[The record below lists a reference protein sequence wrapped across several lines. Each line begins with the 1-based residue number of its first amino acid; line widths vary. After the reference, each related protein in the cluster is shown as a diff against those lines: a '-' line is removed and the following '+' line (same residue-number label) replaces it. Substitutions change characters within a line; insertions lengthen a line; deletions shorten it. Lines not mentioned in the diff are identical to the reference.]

1 MAKDRD
7 STAPDS
13 PFMPAFL
20 SFFDD
25 EYDEAPPERSG
36 RKRPSLPGASRGKG
50 PQRLLVLA
58 IGILIVVVAG
68 YFLVQRC
75 QRDREGS
82 SYQSFVA
89 QSNEVAKAS
98 GAVGSEFSAAILTAG
113 QTPDGLNKSL
123 TREIQAQQQIATNA
137 AALGAPDGLSPYT
150 PFLVQSMQYR
160 VSGLQGLQRALT
172 DAFTAAGTTGQV
184 PLEQSAAVAATF
196 QRLIASDVVY
206 SDSYQDPSKQVL
218 AQKSIDATV
227 DDSQFVDP
235 KLIEFAAPQR
245 MQSILN
251 ALLGGTPVD
260 GGGTVT
266 TSTATDGSI
275 VTSTSS
281 SGVTTSGALHGTT
294 LISTAFNPGTV
305 QLDPASVNQVDSA
318 NNMSL
323 AVTVQNSGD
332 ATEVSVKINVVLRAK
347 GMDDRALPTGEITT
361 LDPGAQGTVE
371 IPFGLSDIVFD
382 SVVTAKVTVEKVPGE
397 QNIDNNIGV
406 YQIQFRL
413 KPA

>member
-1 MAKDRD
+1 
-7 STAPDS
+7 
-13 PFMPAFL
+13 MPAFL

-25 EYDEAPPERSG
+25 DYELDEPPPSRAS
-36 RKRPSLPGASRGKG
+36 RKRPTMPSTPRGKG
-50 PQRLLVLA
+50 PQRLLVLV
-58 IGILIVVVAG
+58 IGILIVLVAG

-75 QRDREGS
+75 QRDREVS
-82 SYQSFVA
+82 SYQSYVS

-98 GAVGSEFSAAILTAG
+98 GTVGSEFSAAILTAG
-113 QTPDGLNKSL
+113 QTPDGLDKSL
-123 TREIQAQQQIATNA
+123 TREIQSQQQIAKNA
-137 AALGAPDGLSPYT
+137 AELSAPDGVSSYK

-160 VSGLQGLQRALT
+160 VSGLQGLQKALR
-172 DAFTAAGTTGQV
+172 DAFTSAGTTGQV

-206 SDSYQDPSKQVL
+206 SDSYQEPVKQVL
-218 AQKSIDATV
+218 AQKSINATV
-227 DDSQFVDP
+227 EDSQFVDP

-251 ALLGGTPVD
+251 ALLGGVPVD
-260 GGGTVT
+260 GGGTV
-266 TSTATDGSI
+266 
-275 VTSTSS
+275 VTSTDAEGNVITSTE
-281 SGVTTSGALHGTT
+281 GAATGDTGSGALHGTT
-294 LISTAFNPGTV
+294 LISTLFNPGGT
-305 QLDPASVNQVDSA
+305 QLDPASVNEVDSA
-318 NNMSL
+318 NDMSL
-323 AVTVQNSGD
+323 AITVQNSGD
-332 ATEVSVKINVVLRAK
+332 ATEVSVKVNVVLRAK
-347 GMDDRALPTGEITT
+347 GMDDRTLPTGEITT

>member
-1 MAKDRD
+1 
-7 STAPDS
+7 
-13 PFMPAFL
+13 MPAFL

-25 EYDEAPPERSG
+25 DYELDEAPPSRDA
-36 RKRPSLPGASRGKG
+36 RKRPSMPSAPKGKG
-50 PQRLLVLA
+50 PQRLLVLV
-58 IGILIVVVAG
+58 IGILIILVAG

-75 QRDREGS
+75 QRDREVS
-82 SYQSFVA
+82 AYQGYVS

-98 GAVGSEFSAAILTAG
+98 GTVGSEFSAAILTAG
-113 QTPDGLNKSL
+113 QTPDGLDKSL
-123 TREIQAQQQIATNA
+123 TREIQSQQQIAQNA
-137 AALGAPDGLSPYT
+137 ANLSAPDGVSAYK

-160 VSGLQGLQRALT
+160 VSGLQGLQKALH
-172 DAFTAAGTTGQV
+172 DAFNSAGTTGQV

-206 SDSYQDPSKQVL
+206 SDSYQDPVKQVL
-218 AQKSIDATV
+218 AQKSINATV
-227 DDSQFVDP
+227 EDSQFVDP

-251 ALLGGTPVD
+251 ALLGGVPVD
-260 GGGTVT
+260 GGGTT
-266 TSTATDGSI
+266 TTTDASGNT
-275 VTSTSS
+275 VTSTDSAA
-281 SGVTTSGALHGTT
+281 GQTTSGALHGTT
-294 LISTAFNPGTV
+294 LISTLFNPGGT
-305 QLDPASVNQVDSA
+305 QLDPASVNEVDSA
-318 NNMSL
+318 NDMSL

-332 ATEVSVKINVVLRAK
+332 ATEVSVKVNVVLRAK
-347 GMDDRALPTGEITT
+347 GMDDRTLPTGEITT

-397 QNIDNNIGV
+397 QNNDNNNGV
-406 YQIQFRL
+406 YQNQFRQ

>member
-1 MAKDRD
+1 
-7 STAPDS
+7 
-13 PFMPAFL
+13 MPAFL

-25 EYDEAPPERSG
+25 DYDLDEAPPARGS
-36 RKRPSLPGASRGKG
+36 RKRPSMPSTPKGKG
-50 PQRLLVLA
+50 PQRLLVLV
-58 IGILIVVVAG
+58 IGILIVLVAG

-75 QRDREGS
+75 QRDREVS
-82 SYQSFVA
+82 AYQSYVSK
-89 QSNEVAKAS
+89 SNEVAKAS
-98 GAVGSEFSAAILTAG
+98 STVGSEFSAAILTAG
-113 QTPDGLNKSL
+113 QTPDGLDKSL
-123 TREIQAQQQIATNA
+123 TREIQSQQQIAKNA
-137 AALGAPDGLSPYT
+137 ADLGAPDGVSSYK

-160 VSGLQGLQRALT
+160 VSGLQGLQKALG
-172 DAFTAAGTTGQV
+172 DAFNSAGTTGQV

-206 SDSYQDPSKQVL
+206 SDSYQDPVKQVL
-218 AQKSIDATV
+218 AQKSVNASV
-227 DDSQFVDP
+227 EDSQFVDP

-251 ALLGGTPVD
+251 ALLGGVPVD
-260 GGGTVT
+260 GGGTATTTDASGNVI
-266 TSTATDGSI
+266 TSTDSAGGDTAA
-275 VTSTSS
+275 
-281 SGVTTSGALHGTT
+281 GALHGTT
-294 LISTAFNPGTV
+294 LISTLFNPGGT
-305 QLDPASVNQVDSA
+305 QLDPASVNEVDSA
-318 NNMSL
+318 NDMSL

-332 ATEVSVKINVVLRAK
+332 ATEVSVKVNVVLRAK
-347 GMDDRALPTGEITT
+347 GMDDRTLPTGEITT

>member
-1 MAKDRD
+1 
-7 STAPDS
+7 
-13 PFMPAFL
+13 MPAFL

-25 EYDEAPPERSG
+25 DYELDEAPPSRSA
-36 RKRPSLPGASRGKG
+36 RKRPSMPSAPKGKG
-50 PQRLLVLA
+50 PQRLLVLV
-58 IGILIVVVAG
+58 IGILIVLVAG

-75 QRDREGS
+75 QRDREVS
-82 SYQSFVA
+82 AYQSYVS

-98 GAVGSEFSAAILTAG
+98 GTVGSEFSAAILTAG
-113 QTPDGLNKSL
+113 QTPDGLDKSL
-123 TREIQAQQQIATNA
+123 TREIQSQQQIAKNA
-137 AALGAPDGLSPYT
+137 ADLSAPDGVSAYK

-160 VSGLQGLQRALT
+160 VSGLQGLQKALR
-172 DAFTAAGTTGQV
+172 DAFNSAGTTGQV

-206 SDSYQDPSKQVL
+206 SDSYQEPVKQVL
-218 AQKSIDATV
+218 AQKSINATV
-227 DDSQFVDP
+227 EDSQFVDP

-251 ALLGGTPVD
+251 ALLGGVPVD
-260 GGGTVT
+260 GGGTAVT
-266 TSTATDGSI
+266 TTDANGNV
-275 VTSTSS
+275 VTSTESAATD
-281 SGVTTSGALHGTT
+281 TTGALHGTT
-294 LISTAFNPGTV
+294 LISTLFNPGGT
-305 QLDPASVNQVDSA
+305 QLDPASVNEVDSA
-318 NNMSL
+318 NDMSL
-323 AVTVQNSGD
+323 AITVQNSGD
-332 ATEVSVKINVVLRAK
+332 ATEVSVKVNVVLRAK
-347 GMDDRALPTGEITT
+347 GMDDRTLPTGEITT

>member
-1 MAKDRD
+1 
-7 STAPDS
+7 
-13 PFMPAFL
+13 MPAFL

-25 EYDEAPPERSG
+25 DYELDEAPPSRSA
-36 RKRPSLPGASRGKG
+36 RKRPSMPSTPKGKG
-50 PQRLLVLA
+50 PQRLLVLV
-58 IGILIVVVAG
+58 IGILIVLVAG

-75 QRDREGS
+75 QRDREVS
-82 SYQSFVA
+82 SYQSYVS

-98 GAVGSEFSAAILTAG
+98 GTVGSEFSAAILTAG
-113 QTPDGLNKSL
+113 QTPDGLDKSL
-123 TREIQAQQQIATNA
+123 TREIQSQQQIARNA
-137 AALGAPDGLSPYT
+137 ADLSAPDGVSSYK

-160 VSGLQGLQRALT
+160 VSGLQGLQKALR
-172 DAFTAAGTTGQV
+172 DAFTSAGTTGQV

-206 SDSYQDPSKQVL
+206 SDSYQEPVKQVL
-218 AQKSIDATV
+218 AQRSINATV
-227 DDSQFVDP
+227 EDSQFVDP

-251 ALLGGTPVD
+251 ALLGGVPVD
-260 GGGTVT
+260 GGGTV
-266 TSTATDGSI
+266 
-275 VTSTSS
+275 VTSTDAEGNVITSTE
-281 SGVTTSGALHGTT
+281 GAATGDGSGALHGTT
-294 LISTAFNPGTV
+294 LISTLFNPGGT
-305 QLDPASVNQVDSA
+305 QLDPASVNEVDSA
-318 NNMSL
+318 NDMSL
-323 AVTVQNSGD
+323 AITVQNSGD
-332 ATEVSVKINVVLRAK
+332 ATEVSIKVNVVLRAK
-347 GMDDRALPTGEITT
+347 GMDDRTLPTGEITT